1 MPDKPLAIVKAEEN
15 ALETHSSSPG
25 YQYGPNTV
33 VESENQLLSYWRL
46 ILAKKWIVI
55 GAFLLVFL
63 FVAVATYRLA
73 PRYTA
78 SASIVTNNAQSAFS
92 PAGSFTAQDLRAQ
105 DLLFNIQTQMDL
117 LTSRQMAERVVDK
130 MDLVHSSLLGP
141 PLPPTASEQEVAA
154 RKRGLIGMVAGGLQ
168 AKPRRGSRLIDLT
181 YESPN
186 PIISADIL
194 NGICEAFVAYDLDMR
209 KGSTQKAADSLDDE
223 MDAMKKNVQDSQTK
237 LVQYTKDHPIMQQIG
252 DKGESVTIARLAA
265 LSKNYIDAQDNRIK
279 LEAKLHFAR
288 EGNLVADA
296 VVNSNGS
303 ALQSLLTK
311 RVELNQKLKELLA
324 EYQENAPIVVTTR
337 EQLALVEKDIQTQ
350 SSSSHNDMVAQL
362 EAQFNSAVETERSV
376 KDLLDKQRA
385 TAMDENSLSIE
396 YEILKQDADA
406 NNKLYTN
413 MLQRLKEANLTA
425 GMQEPSV
432 RIVDRAQV
440 PQFRSYPPVTRN
452 LAMGGVLG
460 IGFGIGLVFLL
471 DYLDN
476 TLKTTE
482 DVNRILQLPAL
493 GVIPALGTL
502 NKRRLLGGPAGGATS
517 STAELIS
524 DHPAESGYAEAYRS
538 LRTSVLLSLAD
549 HKPKTILVTSPQPSE
564 GKTTTAINIA
574 IALAQTGVRVLIV
587 DADMRRPRCHK
598 ALGVLNKQGLSTFLS
613 AGGDLE
619 KLILE
624 TASGVH
630 ILPCGPP
637 PPNPSE
643 LLTSGRMLSGLREL
657 EGKYDHIVI
666 DSPPVATV
674 SDGLILAKSVDGVV
688 LVVQG
693 NQTSRTVAM
702 RARQML
708 VNVGAKVFGVVLNK
722 VDAGSSYYYDY
733 YYKYGY
739 YYSRDVAETDDQQQ
753 LSS

>member
-1 MPDKPLAIVKAEEN
+1 MPDKPLAIVKAEEH

-25 YQYGPNTV
+25 YQYGPNTI
-33 VESENQLLSYWRL
+33 VESENQLLTYWRL

-63 FVAVATYRLA
+63 FVAIATYRLT

-78 SASIVTNNAQSAFS
+78 SASIVTNNATSAFA
-92 PAGSFTAQDLRAQ
+92 PTGSYTAQDLRVQ
-105 DLLFNIQTQMDL
+105 DMLFNIQTQLDL
-117 LTSRQMAERVVDK
+117 LTSRQMAETVVDK
-130 MDLVHSSLLGP
+130 MDLIHS
-141 PLPPTASEQEVAA
+141 PLVGIPLSPTASEQEVAA
-154 RKRGLIGMVAGGLQ
+154 RKRGLVGMVAGGLQ
-168 AKPRRGSRLIDLT
+168 AKPRRGSRVIDLT
-181 YESPN
+181 FESAN
-186 PIISADIL
+186 PAISADIL
-194 NGICEAFVAYDLDMR
+194 NGICDSFVQYDLDMR
-209 KGSTQKAADSLDDE
+209 KGTTRKAAQSLDDE
-223 MDAMKKNVQDSQTK
+223 MDAMKAKVLDSQQK
-237 LVQYTKDHPIMQQIG
+237 LVEYTKDHPIMQHIG

-265 LSKNYIDAQDNRIK
+265 LSKDYIEAQNTRIK
-279 LEAKLHFAR
+279 LEAKLHYAR
-288 EGNLVADA
+288 EGNIPAESGIA
-296 VVNSNGS
+296 VNGS
-303 ALQSLLTK
+303 ALQTLLSR
-311 RVELNQKLKELLA
+311 RVELSQKLKELQA
-324 EYQENAPIVVTTR
+324 EYVDTAPIVVTTK
-337 EQLALVEKDIQTQ
+337 EQLTMVEKDISEQ
-350 SSSSHNDMVAQL
+350 SSSSHNEMVAQL
-362 EAQFNSAVETERSV
+362 EAQYNSAVQTENSV
-376 KDLLDKQRA
+376 KDLLDKQRS
-385 TAMDENSLSIE
+385 TAMDENSLSIQ

-406 NNKLYTN
+406 NEKLYTN
-413 MLQRLKEANLTA
+413 MLSRLKEANLTA

-502 NKRRLLGGPAGGATS
+502 NKRRLLGGNGASVT

-574 IALAQTGVRVLIV
+574 IALAQTGVRVLVV

-598 ALGVLNKQGLSTFLS
+598 ALGVVNKQGLSTYLS

-624 TASGVH
+624 TSAGVY

-643 LLTSGRMLSGLREL
+643 LLTSGRMLSGLRDL
-657 EGKYDHIVI
+657 EGKFDHIVI

-739 YYSRDVAETDDQQQ
+739 YYSREVTEGEDQQQ
-753 LSS
+753 LTS